1 VRLEVT
7 RKNQVKVLGLLKD
20 FFKDSKCDK
29 VTVVLE
35 DLKLTRSQIQNN
47 LYWSWVRIFGK
58 ELGYTVE
65 ETHLLLKDKFLGR
78 DEFTS
83 RTGTEVSQIRSSR
96 KLKVKDFSELLEH
109 IDRLAAEYGITLPR
123 GEEYNIAM
131 GLKNE

>member
-1 VRLEVT
+1 MVR
-7 RKNQVKVLGLLKD
+7 D
-20 FFKDSKCDK
+20 HFKASEYDK
-29 VTVVLE
+29 AIISIE
-35 DLKLTRSQIQNN
+35 DNKLTRSQHQNN

-78 DEFTS
+78 HEFTS
-83 RTGTEVSQIRSSR
+83 RAGTEVSQIKSTR
-96 KLKVKDFSELLEH
+96 KLKVGEFSEFLDH

-131 GLKNE
+131 GVK